1 MKQLLMIVSLAASI
15 AIAAV
20 PNIGERPPDFKLST
34 PEGKVVQLSE
44 VMAKGPVVLVVLR
57 AHPGY
62 QSPYCNRQV
71 QEFIT
76 NAPSFA
82 DIGAH
87 VILVYPG
94 PPQDLRGKADEFMT
108 GKKLPADFDLVLDPG
123 YDFTNAYGL
132 RWNAPNETAY
142 PSTFLINRE
151 GAVFFSKIVK
161 EHNGRTTATE
171 VIEAMPKGRK

>member
-1 MKQLLMIVSLAASI
+1 
-15 AIAAV
+15 
-20 PNIGERPPDFKLST
+20 
-34 PEGKVVQLSE
+34 
-44 VMAKGPVVLVVLR
+44 
-57 AHPGY
+57 
-62 QSPYCNRQV
+62 
-71 QEFIT
+71 
-76 NAPSFA
+76 
-82 DIGAH
+82 
-87 VILVYPG
+87 
-94 PPQDLRGKADEFMT
+94 MT
-108 GKKLPADFDLVLDPG
+108 GKKLPADFDLMLDPG